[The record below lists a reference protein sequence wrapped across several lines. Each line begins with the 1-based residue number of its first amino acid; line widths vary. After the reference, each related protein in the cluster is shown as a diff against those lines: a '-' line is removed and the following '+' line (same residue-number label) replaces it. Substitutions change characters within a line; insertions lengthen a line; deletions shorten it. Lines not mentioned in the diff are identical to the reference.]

1 VKPSVLVPCVLLVL
15 AGCASPPP
23 VETPRPAAPVPH
35 VPADT
40 WHMLDTDVWIA
51 SRDAKLAAEAYAEAA
66 LSDWMARVRKQTEQD
81 FIPWYTSFGTQQWLS
96 VKAGWYG
103 LSDPERSDAAAK
115 QLAEYLR
122 EQFYERVLEP
132 VSRELDPQ
140 TIRERSAALYVRDLD
155 TGIKDLP
162 RRYRLPE
169 SAFQARLERVT
180 AIRLLAASGYRVS
193 LYELVAAGDPNGIPG
208 YAALLQRTRPDD
220 GGSGLSAERFQ
231 PVTSANA
238 DELGEQL
245 ALRGGAS
252 IAGLAL
258 GGAPGMLLSLG
269 VSGWQAMEHE
279 NRKPALE
286 AELRTHLNPALDEM
300 WRFLAH
306 DPYGGVL
313 APVNHMSAQIEN
325 GLLSD
330 AIMAEQRAID
340 HVDVF

>member
-1 VKPSVLVPCVLLVL
+1 
-15 AGCASPPP
+15 
-23 VETPRPAAPVPH
+23 
-35 VPADT
+35 
-40 WHMLDTDVWIA
+40 MLDTDVWIA
-51 SRDAKLAAEAYAEAA
+51 SRDAKLAADAYAGAA
-66 LSDWMARVRKQTEQD
+66 LSDWMARVRKRTERD
-81 FIPWYTSFGTQQWLS
+81 FVPWYTSFGTQQWLS

-103 LSDPERSDAAAK
+103 LSDPERGDAAAK

-132 VSRELDPQ
+132 VSRDLDPQ
-140 TIRERSAALYVRDLD
+140 SIRERSAALYVRDLD
-155 TGIKDLP
+155 TAIKDLP
-162 RRYRLPE
+162 HRYRLPE
-169 SAFQARLERVT
+169 SAFQARLGRIT
-180 AIRLLAASGYRVS
+180 AIRLRSVPGYRVS
-193 LYELVAAGDPNGIPG
+193 LAELVAAGDPNGIPG
-208 YAALLQRTRPDD
+208 YAALLRRTRPDD
-220 GGSGLSAERFQ
+220 GGSGLSAELFR

-238 DELGEQL
+238 DKLGDQI

-258 GGAPGMLLSLG
+258 GGAPGILLSLG

-313 APVNHMSAQIEN
+313 APVDHMSAQIEN

-330 AIMAEQRAID
+330 AIMAEQRAAD